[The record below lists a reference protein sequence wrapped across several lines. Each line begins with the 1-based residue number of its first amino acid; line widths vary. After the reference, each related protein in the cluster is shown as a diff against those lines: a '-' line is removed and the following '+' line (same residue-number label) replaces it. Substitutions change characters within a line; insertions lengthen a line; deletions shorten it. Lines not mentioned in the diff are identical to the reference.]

1 MRTGQNILNQGLLRS
16 PEVTAHREG
25 RGALLTRT
33 LWFLE
38 TRDHRETH
46 TRKGLSTFAFLKSY
60 LWLCRGLHCCTRA
73 FSGCGEHVS
82 SPVVGGCSRHG
93 AWAPERRPVAAACG
107 PRCLLACGISPPG
120 MEPTS
125 PALAGGFS
133 TSGPPGK
140 SWASLLLLNK
150 EEG

>member
-60 LWLCRGLHCCTRA
+60 LWLCRVFTVARGLSPGA
-73 FSGCGEHVS
+73 VS
-82 SPVVGGCSRHG
+82 
-93 AWAPERRPVAAACG
+93 
-107 PRCLLACGISPPG
+107 
-120 MEPTS
+120 TS
-125 PALAGGFS
+125 PLQSWGAALVMEHGLQSAGQ
-133 TSGPPGK
+133 
-140 SWASLLLLNK
+140 
-150 EEG
+150 